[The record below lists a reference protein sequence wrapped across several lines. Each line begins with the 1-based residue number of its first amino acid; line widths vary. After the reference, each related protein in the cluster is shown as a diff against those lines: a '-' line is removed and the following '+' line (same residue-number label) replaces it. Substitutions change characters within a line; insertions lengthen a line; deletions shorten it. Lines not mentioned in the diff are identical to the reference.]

1 MRNLLLPRYVA
12 WFSFVMFLAFDAHA
26 GRMWSATD
34 GTLHADALSACQAT
48 ANPNFEIRVLSI
60 SAISGGRYR
69 AICSYKTGALS
80 SYNVS
85 TTGECFEGRIPLV
98 PTPSESA
105 LCGCPAG
112 TQFNAETQQCDTAPN
127 DCASASP
134 GIFRS
139 PDSGVI
145 NSDGNNYVLAQS
157 PGQVCY
163 AQCSY
168 QTSDRAASCFFVS
181 GSTDTGFCNYV
192 GTPTGETC
200 SSSDAPLGH
209 SGDALNPP
217 DTTDVPPSDPS
228 NPCGGMPGYSWS
240 GTTCVPNSGGN
251 SPGGDGNGGDDGGG
265 GNDGGGSGG
274 NTGGGSN
281 GGGDTGGGN
290 TGGGDGNGNGSG
302 DGDGNGSGG
311 SGDGAG
317 GGGSGGSG
325 SGNGNGDGDGDG
337 EGGGFGGYGSGPG
350 LCDKGD
356 CEFIGPTYYD
366 GQQVIPDYSDSLLNI
381 YNGISNS
388 PIATAVTGIQFP
400 SGVGA
405 CPAGSV
411 ELFSKTILFES
422 HCTLWP
428 QISGIFTSI
437 MLAFWSLVA
446 VRIVLS
452 A

>member
-1 MRNLLLPRYVA
+1 MMSVLPLHVSAALLLFWMLPVYGDELVTYTA
-12 WFSFVMFLAFDAHA
+12 SGQSPYTAQTETVGPFSTYQA
-26 GRMWSATD
+26 
-34 GTLHADALSACQAT
+34 ACQALASKFGYKLT
-48 ANPNFEIRVLSI
+48 QVTSADASGDCKGTRGPDGQIWHIGTWVRHVEQCPDGIAPDGLSCAAPPVDCSNLSPKI
-60 SAISGGRYR
+60 FKSPSSPVFNSGG
-69 AICSYKTGALS
+69 K
-80 SYNVS
+80 
-85 TTGECFEGRIPLV
+85 
-98 PTPSESA
+98 
-105 LCGCPAG
+105 
-112 TQFNAETQQCDTAPN
+112 
-127 DCASASP
+127 
-134 GIFRS
+134 
-139 PDSGVI
+139 
-145 NSDGNNYVLAQS
+145 NYVLES
-157 PGQVCY
+157 FPHGSTVCSGG
-163 AQCSY
+163 CSY
-168 QTSDRAASCFFVS
+168 DIALSPSSCFFDL
-181 GSTDTGFCNYV
+181 GSTNSGFCNHV
-192 GTPTGETC
+192 GTGNGETC
-200 SSSDAPLGH
+200 AGSDAVPGAP
-209 SGDALNPP
+209 GDALNPP
-217 DTTDVPPSDPS
+217 DTPDVPPSDPN
-228 NPCGGMPGYSWS
+228 NPCAGMPGYSWS
-240 GTTCVPNSGGN
+240 GTTCVKDPDDNN
-251 SPGGDGNGGDDGGG
+251 PPGGDTGGGDSG
-265 GNDGGGSGG
+265 GNDGGSDGGSGG
-274 NTGGGSN
+274 GNSGGGSN

-366 GQQVIPDYSDSLLNI
+366 GQQVIPGYSDSLLNI

-411 ELFSKTILFES
+411 ELFGKTILFES